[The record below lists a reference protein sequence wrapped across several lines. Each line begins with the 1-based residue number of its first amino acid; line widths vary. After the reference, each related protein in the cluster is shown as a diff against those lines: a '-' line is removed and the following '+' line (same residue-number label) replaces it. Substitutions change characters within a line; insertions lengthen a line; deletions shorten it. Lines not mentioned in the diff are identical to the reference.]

1 MFFSSLT
8 SKYSNRFRPCEA
20 CCEYEII
27 KLKWGWTRAWFISS
41 KVKIKGWN
49 KLNVDESLSV
59 PNHKIHPEKR
69 SLDTFFFP
77 LAAVY
82 QSSTRWWSRFTSP
95 GQTAAKTLKIT
106 SAKLSESVAK
116 HISEPQ
122 KKKKR
127 RYLPSKEDIHVH
139 LLRLCKQAWKSG
151 CTGMASPCGFD
162 LQGPVQDPVIGCW
175 RCCWVELRT
184 ANSHVSSGQPP
195 PEHWALHRT
204 ASVGTRSRAS
214 RHRILNVALE
224 AF

>member
-1 MFFSSLT
+1 MWMNLYLSQTTKCIPRKGALIPFFSPLQL
-8 SKYSNRFRPCEA
+8 Y
-20 CCEYEII
+20 I
-27 KLKWGWTRAWFISS
+27 KAA
-41 KVKIKGWN
+41 
-49 KLNVDESLSV
+49 
-59 PNHKIHPEKR
+59 
-69 SLDTFFFP
+69 LDGGADSPP
-77 LAAVY
+77 LARQRRKHWKSHQPNCLS
-82 QSSTRWWSRFTSP
+82 QSQNIFPS
-95 GQTAAKTLKIT
+95 
-106 SAKLSESVAK
+106 
-116 HISEPQ
+116 H